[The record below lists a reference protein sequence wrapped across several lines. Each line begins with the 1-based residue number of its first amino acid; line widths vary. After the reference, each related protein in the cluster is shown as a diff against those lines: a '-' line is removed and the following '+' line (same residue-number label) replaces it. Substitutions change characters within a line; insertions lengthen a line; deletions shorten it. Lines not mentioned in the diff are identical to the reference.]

1 MTNARN
7 ARNVFTAIFIALI
20 VPIAFFLYFDY
31 PGPPK
36 RPKVKRFFPLGDEL
50 SSPYS
55 KEVNDTLWHVVPPFS
70 LTGHSGKKI
79 THETFEDKIYVVDFF
94 FTRCPGICPK
104 LTAAMGKLQ
113 EQFKEEPDIM
123 LLSHTVDPDYDT
135 PKVLAKYAKRHHAD
149 STKWHFVT
157 GSMDSLTFMSKK
169 GYFLS
174 LKPGTEETEA
184 IDHSGRLVLVD
195 KDRIIRGFYHGT
207 DPEEVN
213 RLMEDIYIL
222 KMEYPRR
229 EKLEYNPNP
238 EGI

>member
-1 MTNARN
+1 MTTAAN

-20 VPIAFFLYFDY
+20 VPVAFFMYFDY

-36 RPKVKRFFPLGDEL
+36 SPKVKRFFPLGDEL

-55 KEVNDTLWHVVPPFS
+55 KEVRDTLWHVVPPFS
-70 LTGHSGKKI
+70 FKGHSGKQI
-79 THETFEDKIYVVDFF
+79 TEQTFKDKIYVVDFF

-104 LTAAMGKLQ
+104 MTAAIKGLQ
-113 EQFKEEPDIM
+113 EKLTDEKDVMF
-123 LLSHTVDPDYDT
+123 LSHTVDPDYDT
-135 PKVLAKYAKRHHAD
+135 PKVLRRYAKRHGID
-149 STKWHFVT
+149 STRWHLVT
-157 GSMDSLTFMSKK
+157 GSMDSLTMMSTK

-207 DPEEVN
+207 DPDDVN
-213 RLMEDIYIL
+213 RLLEDIYIL

-229 EKLEYNPNP
+229 EKLEYNANP
-238 EGI
+238 DGI